1 MLTPSERSIDTT
13 RSAAAPEGHVPLELE
28 LDLELDNVFD
38 ELESGTFIELSPEDL
53 DLGADAGAS
62 S

>member
-1 MLTPSERSIDTT
+1 MLTPSERSIDNT

-53 DLGADAGAS
+53 DLGADAGS
-62 S
+62 SS